1 MKKGSKTFKNSLK
14 IGIGTVLVLGG
25 VNYTNSIN
33 INNVNFKN
41 LSKKTVTTFE
51 NLKPLNIFEKQNAYA
66 DTITTNTWS
75 QEDATKYIQNHIGV
89 GVDFDGYYGY

>member
-33 INNVNFKN
+33 INNVIFKN
-41 LSKKTVTTFE
+41 LSKK
-51 NLKPLNIFEKQNAYA
+51 L
-66 DTITTNTWS
+66 
-75 QEDATKYIQNHIGV
+75 
-89 GVDFDGYYGY
+89 